1 MKRFFIVISIFMMGG
16 AAAFAYLYKKEKI
29 SPVSATSQIWTE
41 NQPLITSNATATP
54 TPTDIYEKIAEKF
67 KPTVVNI
74 HTTQTI
80 KTISPFQQFRGG
92 PDDDFFRRFFDDF
105 FGQIPNLPK
114 DYKQKNLGSG
124 FIISSD
130 GYIITNHHVIDK
142 ADEVKVK
149 LSDTDKETFDAK
161 IIGSDHFTD
170 IALIKID
177 PKGKKLTVAP
187 LGDSDKT
194 HVGQWVAAIGHP
206 FGYGH
211 TVTHGIISAKERL
224 LGNGV
229 THPYND
235 YIQTDA
241 SINLG
246 NSGGPL
252 ISTQG
257 EVVGINVATD
267 ARAQG
272 VIGFAIPINVAKDL
286 IPQLIKTGHAVR
298 GFIGIVWHELTEELN
313 EYLKLKKDQQGIV
326 ISEIIKGNPA
336 DLAGLKIYDVIIEF
350 NGAPI
355 RSGRE
360 LLKEV
365 AKAPVGKP
373 VPLKV
378 LRDGKEKEFQLKP
391 VERKEEKER
400 EIKRPSEKEEGPLDK
415 NQPKLGLQVEDID
428 RYPGLK
434 EKFELSDGVVVIDV
448 EKDSPAEK
456 AGIEKGDVI
465 IEINKEKIKDA
476 SDFRTALSKPKKREP
491 YLFKIKNERG
501 GSSLVVVKVE

>member
-1 MKRFFIVISIFMMGG
+1 MKRFFVIVSVFMMGG
-16 AAAFAYLYKKEKI
+16 AAAFAYLYKKDKI
-29 SPVSATSQIWTE
+29 SPLSAVSQIWTE
-41 NQPLITSNATATP
+41 NQPLISSPSETTAS
-54 TPTDIYEKIAEKF
+54 DIFEKIAEKF

-80 KTISPFQQFRGG
+80 RTFSPFQQFQGG
-92 PDDDFFRRFFDDF
+92 PGDDFFRRFFDDF
-105 FGQIPNLPK
+105 FGQMQNLPK

-124 FIISSD
+124 FIISPD

-142 ADEVKVK
+142 ADEIKVK
-149 LSDTDKETFDAK
+149 LTETDKETFDAK
-161 IIGSDHFTD
+161 MVGSDHFTD

-177 PKGKKLTVAP
+177 PKDKNLPVAP
-187 LGDSDKT
+187 LGDSDKIR
-194 HVGQWVAAIGHP
+194 VGQWVAAIGHP

-211 TVTHGIISAKERL
+211 TVTHGIVSAKERL

-252 ISTQG
+252 ISTKG
-257 EVVGINVATD
+257 EVIGINVATD

-298 GFIGIVWHELTEELN
+298 GFIGIVWHELTEELA
-313 EYLKLKKDQQGIV
+313 EYLKLKKDQQGVI

-336 DLAGLKIYDVIIEF
+336 DLAGLKVYDIIIEF
-350 NGAPI
+350 NGSPI

-365 AKAPVGKP
+365 AKTPVGQSAP
-373 VPLKV
+373 IKV
-378 LRDGKEKEFQLKP
+378 LREGKEKVFQLKP
-391 VERKEEKER
+391 VERKEEKEK
-400 EIKRPSEKEEGPLDK
+400 IQKPSKEKEEGGKDRPR
-415 NQPKLGLQVEDID
+415 LGLQIDDID
-428 RYPGLK
+428 NYPGLK
-434 EKFELSDGVVVIDV
+434 EKFEVSDGVVVTDI
-448 EKDSPAEK
+448 EKESPAEK
-456 AGIEKGDVI
+456 AGLEKGDVI
-465 IEINKEKIKDA
+465 IEINKEKIKDV
-476 SDFRTALSKPKKREP
+476 SDFRGALSKLKKGEP
-491 YLFKIKNERG
+491 YLFKIKNEMG

>member
-1 MKRFFIVISIFMMGG
+1 MKRFFVVVSIFIMGG
-16 AAAFAYLYKKEKI
+16 AAAFAYLYKREKI

-41 NQPLITSNATATP
+41 NQPLITSNATS
-54 TPTDIYEKIAEKF
+54 TPTDIFEKIAEKF

-114 DYKQKNLGSG
+114 DFKQKNLGSG

-177 PKGKKLTVAP
+177 PKGKNLPVAP
-187 LGDSDKT
+187 LGDSDKIRA
-194 HVGQWVAAIGHP
+194 GQWVAAIGHP

-252 ISTQG
+252 ISTEG

-286 IPQLIKTGHAVR
+286 MPQLIKTGHAIR
-298 GFIGIVWHELTEELN
+298 GFIGIVWHELTEELAQ
-313 EYLKLKKDQQGIV
+313 YLKLKKGQQGIV

-378 LRDGKEKEFQLKP
+378 LREGKEKEFQLKP
-391 VERKEEKER
+391 VERKEEKEG
-400 EIKRPSEKEEGPLDK
+400 EAKKPSKKEEGK
-415 NQPKLGLQVEDID
+415 EQPSLGLQIEDID

-434 EKFELSDGVVVIDV
+434 EKFELADGVVVIGV

-465 IEINKEKIKDA
+465 TEVNREKIRNV
-476 SDFRTALSKPKKREP
+476 SDFRAAISKAKKGEP
-491 YLFKIKNERG
+491 YLFKIKNEMG
-501 GSSLVVVKVE
+501 GSSLVVIGAAIKVE